1 MSLLDIIAQA
11 IASQNSGPFRAP
23 STPEEREWDPMF
35 GWKGMQDRGED
46 MRNWA
51 IEPERRANSANES
64 WMDTESKGLA
74 NAINAGYELDP
85 GKGLFGFMNSPK
97 TNVEQS
103 IENIGGQGLNAAS
116 DARAYS
122 NMLDYLWGNESPFYD
137 AADPRLSA
145 ILSQLNRPSDTP
157 YLKEMKQKPLY
168 NKEMK
173 QMQPSKNIK
182 KKQE

>member
-11 IASQNSGPFRAP
+11 IASQSSGPFHAP
-23 STPEEREWDPMF
+23 STPEERKWDPMF

-46 MRNWA
+46 MRDWA

-64 WMDTESKGLA
+64 WVNTESKGLA

-85 GKGLFGFMNSPK
+85 SKGLYGLMNPPK
-97 TNVEQS
+97 TSMGQS
-103 IENIGGQGLNAAS
+103 IENIGSQGLDTALKAK
-116 DARAYS
+116 AYS
-122 NMLDYLWGNESPFYD
+122 NMLDYLSGDLGYNTEGDNPYLKRD
-137 AADPRLSA
+137 DRMLSA
-145 ILSQLNRPSDTP
+145 ILNQLNRPSDTP
-157 YLKEMKQKPLY
+157 YL
-168 NKEMK
+168 KEMK